1 MKMSRKFITA
11 GVAGVMALGIAVS
24 AWAAE
29 PQITDQKKSPL
40 FGNGWSLT
48 ILSRTVPD
56 KTKELGFSND
66 CLGDIERH
74 KKTI

>member
-29 PQITDQKKSPL
+29 PQITDQYP
-40 FGNGWSLT
+40 
-48 ILSRTVPD
+48 
-56 KTKELGFSND
+56 
-66 CLGDIERH
+66 CCERRRRRCRS
-74 KKTI
+74 

>member
-29 PQITDQKKSPL
+29 PQITDQKNT
-40 FGNGWSLT
+40 FW
-48 ILSRTVPD
+48 R
-56 KTKELGFSND
+56 SNS
-66 CLGDIERH
+66 
-74 KKTI
+74 